1 MPNATPTD
9 TSINIMELGA
19 KLGALEAGQEALGA
33 GQRALELGQKVLEA
47 GQKSLEQ
54 KVTSLEVGQKALE
67 AGQKNLEQKVTSL
80 EVGQKALE
88 AGQKNLEQKV
98 GALEVGQKSLEQ
110 KVGSLETI
118 QRRME
123 EELKALTVDVK
134 GLMKF
139 MWAGMGVLTVT
150 TTVLPVVFRYF
161 PPQQTSFLPG
171 SHHQVPVTEPFS
183 QDVVAFSELGQVP
196 VHVPGGKPVGKAV

>member
-1 MPNATPTD
+1 MPNTTPTD

-33 GQRALELGQKVLEA
+33 GQRALEA

-54 KVTSLEVGQKALE
+54 KVTSLEIGQKALE
-67 AGQKNLEQKVTSL
+67 AGQK
-80 EVGQKALE
+80 A
-88 AGQKNLEQKV
+88 LEQKV
-98 GALEVGQKSLEQ
+98 GSLEVGQKSLEQ

-118 QRRME
+118 QKRME

-139 MWAGMGVLTVT
+139 MWAGMGVLTFT

-171 SHHQVPVTEPFS
+171 SRHQVPVTEVFS
-183 QDVVAFSELGQVP
+183 QDVVVSSELG
-196 VHVPGGKPVGKAV
+196 

>member
-1 MPNATPTD
+1 
-9 TSINIMELGA
+9 MELGA

-33 GQRALELGQKVLEA
+33 GQRSLEA

-54 KVTSLEVGQKALE
+54 KVTSLEIGQKALE
-67 AGQKNLEQKVTSL
+67 AGQKALEQKVGSL
-80 EVGQKALE
+80 EVGQTALE
-88 AGQKNLEQKV
+88 AGQK
-98 GALEVGQKSLEQ
+98 ALEQ

-118 QRRME
+118 QKRME

-139 MWAGMGVLTVT
+139 MWAAMGVLTFT

-171 SHHQVPVTEPFS
+171 SHHQASVTEPLS
-183 QDVVAFSELGQVP
+183 QVVSPLEQRPERLDAVGVRSRGAFQVNAEL
-196 VHVPGGKPVGKAV
+196 AANSLLS